1 MLLNIDEINLQR
13 PTRNSEV
20 TPIERASII
29 IYRRNFGFD
38 NEKKKFWGKINV
50 WKEEEGNDKDGRFMS
65 YRHGE
70 EAREVS
76 QSKERRKLGWGQ
88 KMSYEG

>member
-1 MLLNIDEINLQR
+1 MLQR

-20 TPIERASII
+20 TPIKRGSII
-29 IYRRNFGFD
+29 TYRRNFEFD
-38 NEKKKFWGKINV
+38 NEKKIFWRKIYV
-50 WKEEEGNDKDGRFMS
+50 WKEKEGNGKDGRFMS

-76 QSKERRKLGWGQ
+76 QSKERQKLGWGQ
-88 KMSYEG
+88 KMSYGR